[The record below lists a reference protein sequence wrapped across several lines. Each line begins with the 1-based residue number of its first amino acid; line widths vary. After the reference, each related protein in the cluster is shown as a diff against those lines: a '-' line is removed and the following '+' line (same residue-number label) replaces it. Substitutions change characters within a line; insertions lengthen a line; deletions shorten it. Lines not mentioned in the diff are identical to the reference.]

1 MSTNNFIFE
10 HAIHVF
16 EYGIHVFG
24 AYGLYTFV
32 KDSLIYLN
40 RKSYQCQEVELTNF
54 QPSNSSNLIETS
66 SDSSDDGVI
75 VNDSSES
82 EDGGVSVLRKR
93 KRN

>member
-24 AYGLYTFV
+24 AYGLYTFI
-32 KDSLIYLN
+32 KDSLVYLN
-40 RKSYQCQEVELTNF
+40 RKSYNEFQEVELTNL
-54 QPSNSSNLIETS
+54 QPSNLIETS